1 MSQAFGH
8 QLLLRFPRPA
18 LFSLFA
24 SSSSKFCPLFRATAA
39 FATDGA
45 ATKQQSTATAAQ
57 HQHQQHVQK
66 VEQQQQ
72 QPSTTKT
79 EWHLG
84 NRVARLVMD
93 DKRVNSLSLSAM
105 EMLHDTLRELDARP
119 EVRVVILAASG
130 PAYSGG
136 HHLPELTAES
146 GTEMHQKVFNKC
158 LELMTFIRQMQL
170 PVIAEVD
177 GIVAAAGT
185 QLVAACDIVI
195 ASGRASFNVAGVKLG
210 LFCATPA
217 VPLSRNLP
225 PKIALDMLLT
235 GRCLEANIAHKFGL
249 VSRLVGTAELRRET
263 LAAAQHIC
271 DNSRAV
277 VGMGKAFFYAQL
289 EQNEHDAYR
298 QATATMCDN
307 LKWRDAQE
315 GISAFFT
322 RPRRQPQWTHTDQ
335 KVIKD

>member
-8 QLLLRFPRPA
+8 KLLFRFHRPA
-18 LFSLFA
+18 LFSLS
-24 SSSSKFCPLFRATAA
+24 SSSSKFFPLFHATAAA

-45 ATKQQSTATAAQ
+45 ATKQQSTATA
-57 HQHQQHVQK
+57 QHQQHVQK
-66 VEQQQQ
+66 VEQQQ
-72 QPSTTKT
+72 PSTTKT
-79 EWHLG
+79 EWHLS
-84 NRVARLVMD
+84 NRVTRLVMD

-119 EVRVVILAASG
+119 EVRVVILPPRG
-130 PAYSGG
+130 
-136 HHLPELTAES
+136 LPTATAES

-177 GIVAAAGT
+177 GLVAAAGT

-217 VPLSRNLP
+217 VPLSRNVP
-225 PKIALDMLLT
+225 PKIALNMLLT
-235 GRCLEANIAHKFGL
+235 GRFLEANIAHKFGL
-249 VSRLVGTAELRRET
+249 ISRLVGTAELRRET
-263 LAAAQHIC
+263 LGAAQHIC

-289 EQNEHDAYR
+289 EQNERDAYR

-307 LKWRDAQE
+307 LKWRDAGTESGQYRSSHAAVE
-315 GISAFFT
+315 RSE
-322 RPRRQPQWTHTDQ
+322 
-335 KVIKD
+335 

>member
-8 QLLLRFPRPA
+8 QLLHRFRRPA
-18 LFSLFA
+18 LFAL
-24 SSSSKFCPLFRATAA
+24 SSSKFCPLFRATAA

-45 ATKQQSTATAAQ
+45 ATKQPTASAAAQ
-57 HQHQQHVQK
+57 HQHQQ
-66 VEQQQQ
+66 VEQQ

-146 GTEMHQKVFNKC
+146 GTEMHRKVFNKC

-177 GIVAAAGT
+177 GLVAAAGT

-195 ASGRASFNVAGVKLG
+195 ASGRASFNVA
-210 LFCATPA
+210 
-217 VPLSRNLP
+217 
-225 PKIALDMLLT
+225 
-235 GRCLEANIAHKFGL
+235 
-249 VSRLVGTAELRRET
+249 
-263 LAAAQHIC
+263 
-271 DNSRAV
+271 
-277 VGMGKAFFYAQL
+277 
-289 EQNEHDAYR
+289 
-298 QATATMCDN
+298 
-307 LKWRDAQE
+307 
-315 GISAFFT
+315 
-322 RPRRQPQWTHTDQ
+322 
-335 KVIKD
+335 